1 MLIQQVQEKYENF
14 FDKTFDIVVFFPL
27 YEPVAMRRQTYNVQ
41 KEEDGRKE
49 EKGRG
54 RDEQPQ
60 NS

>member
-1 MLIQQVQEKYENF
+1 MLIPQVQEKYENF
-14 FDKTFDIVVFFPL
+14 FDKTFDIVVSFPL

-41 KEEDGRKE
+41 KEEGGRKE

-54 RDEQPQ
+54 RDERPQ